1 MTYPLPNRVCS
12 CELVNNTTHY
22 TCLSCIKV
30 IYVFPLALKMGD
42 DRRRDMYD
50 GFNSD
55 TLGHSDALVK
65 VVDEFVA
72 RAFAGEPRVTK
83 CPCTRC

>member
-1 MTYPLPNRVCS
+1 
-12 CELVNNTTHY
+12 
-22 TCLSCIKV
+22 
-30 IYVFPLALKMGD
+30 MGD
-42 DRRRDMYD
+42 DRRRTMYD